1 MTRELLKQQKLRPL
15 YYRKKVFSA
24 SMPLLFWLA
33 FQGPFLFGR
42 VVTTNGL
49 VGFEKKYQTKT
60 TLTFHQTFIEC
71 KGKIVS
77 YLECIGCIVMMCV
90 TESELRVTLRLLE
103 SARRRLPTFCHRL

>member
-1 MTRELLKQQKLRPL
+1 
-15 YYRKKVFSA
+15 
-24 SMPLLFWLA
+24 MPLLFWLA